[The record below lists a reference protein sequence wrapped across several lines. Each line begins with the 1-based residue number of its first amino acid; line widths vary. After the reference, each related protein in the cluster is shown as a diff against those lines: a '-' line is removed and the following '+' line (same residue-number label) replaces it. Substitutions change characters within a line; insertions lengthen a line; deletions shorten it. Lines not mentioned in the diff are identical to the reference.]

1 MAPTSDALT
10 RLLWVAIPA
19 GVGLVVTR
27 TAGPRDDV
35 QIILW
40 LLLALLAASGL
51 WVAGAREKRKERER
65 ADKLRDTALLLIM
78 RQKLVSEHDRLMQ
91 RGWADYTSRVAWE
104 SSYEAYE
111 MLCTETNTPNGVMDD
126 YAQDISDLPTMT

>member
-1 MAPTSDALT
+1 MKKMSDALT
-10 RLLWVAIPA
+10 KLLWLAIPA
-19 GVGLVVTR
+19 GVGLAVTQY
-27 TAGPRDDV
+27 AGPRDDI
-35 QIILW
+35 QIIVW
-40 LLLALLAASGL
+40 LLLALFATFGL
-51 WVAGAREKRKERER
+51 WAIGAKEKRKERER
-65 ADKLRDTALLLIM
+65 TDRLRDTALLLIM

-111 MLCTETNTPNGVMDD
+111 MLCSETDTPNGVMDD

>member
-1 MAPTSDALT
+1 MEKTSETLT
-10 RLLWVAIPA
+10 RFLWVAIPA
-19 GVGLVVTR
+19 GVGLAVTH

-40 LLLALLAASGL
+40 LLLALLAAFGL
-51 WVAGAREKRKERER
+51 WAVGAREKRRERER

-78 RQKLVSEHDRLMQ
+78 RQKLVSEHDRLML

-111 MLCTETNTPNGVMDD
+111 MLCTATNTPNGVMDD
-126 YAQDISDLPTMT
+126 YAQDISDLPSMT